1 MSYLKNFIDEYPNF
15 PKKGIN
21 FKDIVPILK
30 NPEVFKNLI
39 NDMSNWSIYDNADAI
54 IAIDARGFIF
64 GTAIALNIT
73 KPLILARKAGKL
85 PGSLIESEYKLE
97 YGTNKLS
104 IQKKSIEEFEN
115 FVIVDD
121 LLATGGT
128 VECVS
133 KILYSANKKVL
144 GLSVVAELKGLY
156 GRNCLD
162 FPVKSQIEF

>member
-1 MSYLKNFIDEYPNF
+1 MSYLKKFINEYPNF

-30 NPEVFKNLI
+30 NPEIFKNLI
-39 NDMSNWSIYDNADAI
+39 YDMSNWSIYDNADAI

-64 GTAIALNIT
+64 GTAIALNIS

-133 KILYSANKKVL
+133 KILYSANKKVS
-144 GLSVVAELKGLY
+144 GLSVVAELKELC
-156 GRNCLD
+156 GRDCLD
-162 FPVKSQIEF
+162 FPVQSKIKF

>member
-1 MSYLKNFIDEYPNF
+1 MSITFSNIRDKAYA
-15 PKKGIN
+15 
-21 FKDIVPILK
+21 
-30 NPEVFKNLI
+30 LI
-39 NDMSNWSIYDNADAI
+39 S
-54 IAIDARGFIF
+54 
-64 GTAIALNIT
+64 
-73 KPLILARKAGKL
+73 RKAGKL